1 MRTLPI
7 VHHVAA
13 AAALCLGLAAS
24 FAAASPLTYSAPEL
38 TARFVDASGAPVADA
53 IVYVRWPLDAT
64 MLGGGVHDFDSIYEY
79 ETVTDRDG
87 RIVIPAWGPRPHAFN
102 TTIARGAPEL
112 RLYRQGFD
120 PLRLTGDA
128 RTNEERVNPAWNG
141 TTITLV
147 PTNPDLL
154 RYTLLLNAAWRGDEF
169 DCLRSCPRMAL
180 AISAEWQRLLPSL
193 PRDPRNRGSSPP
205 MLWERTAEDQR
216 FLEQFSGAP
225 IERPPT
231 RVIRKHPNS
240 SNTKPAAAGDSD

>member
-13 AAALCLGLAAS
+13 PAALCLGLAAA
-24 FAAASPLTYSAPEL
+24 FAVASPLTYSAAEL
-38 TARFVDASGAPVADA
+38 PARFVDDHGAPVADA

-64 MLGGGVHDFDSIYEY
+64 MLGGGGHTYDSIYEY
-79 ETVTDRDG
+79 EALTDRDG

-102 TTIARGAPEL
+102 TTIARFAPEL

-128 RTNEERVNPAWNG
+128 RTNEERVNPVWNG
-141 TTITLV
+141 TTITLA

-154 RYTLLLNAAWRGDEF
+154 RYTQLLNVAWRGDEF
-169 DCLRSCPRMAL
+169 DCLRTCPRMAL

-193 PRDPRNRGSSPP
+193 PRDSRNRGSPPSRFGSAAPRTSAFSSSSPARP
-205 MLWERTAEDQR
+205 
-216 FLEQFSGAP
+216 SSAP
-225 IERPPT
+225 PR
-231 RVIRKHPNS
+231 
-240 SNTKPAAAGDSD
+240 A